1 MILLAHA
8 GHVLA
13 DAAIFLVPV
22 GSVLLTIFALR
33 RWGPKDR

>member
-1 MILLAHA
+1 MILIAHA
-8 GHVLA
+8 GHVIV

-22 GSVLLTIFALR
+22 GSVLLTILVLR

>member
-1 MILLAHA
+1 MILIAHA
-8 GHVLA
+8 GHVIV

-22 GSVLLTIFALR
+22 GSVLLTILALR